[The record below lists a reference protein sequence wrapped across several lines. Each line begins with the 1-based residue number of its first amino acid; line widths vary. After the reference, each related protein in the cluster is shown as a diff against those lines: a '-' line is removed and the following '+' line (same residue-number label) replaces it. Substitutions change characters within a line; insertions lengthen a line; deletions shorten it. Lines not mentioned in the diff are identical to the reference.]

1 MNIEQLKKN
10 RSTAL
15 KLVEDEGIR
24 ICFDEVERERAK
36 QFLLPLFRVFEKELT
51 GGRLSLVYLY
61 RQSEQRERFSWC
73 DGQCNVF
80 IHPSGKRRI
89 IAIGLSVELMS
100 APSDYA
106 AMVFMHEMA
115 HMRYNGK
122 SPFFFLYMDRLISRY
137 NKATGASVVNDYK
150 EK

>member
-10 RSTAL
+10 RSAAL
-15 KLVEDEGIR
+15 KLVEGEGIR

-51 GGRLSLVYLY
+51 DGRLSLVYLY
-61 RQSEQRERFSWC
+61 RQSEQKERFSWC
-73 DGQCNVF
+73 DGQCNIF
-80 IHPSGKRRI
+80 DHPSGSGYI

-100 APSDYA
+100 APRSYGE
-106 AMVFMHEMA
+106 MVFLHELS
-115 HMRYNGK
+115 HMRYNGR
-122 SPFFFLYMDRLISRY
+122 SPFFFPYMDRLISRY